1 MKSSVYLFHGGTLA
15 RQQNTLRYSSEDK
28 RPRFFPVV
36 STQDIHLF
44 GEATLNTSALNFLSQ
59 RNIPLHVY
67 NYYGSYSGSYLP
79 RESSANGI
87 LTLQQANCYNDV
99 NFRLNLAKQI
109 INGALINIKKVAQYY
124 ARRGVNTEA
133 ALKKLI
139 DIDKAL
145 EKVNSIEGLMAKE
158 GNTREAYYSVWDN
171 ILKDKSFPFERR
183 SRRPPKNPLN
193 ALISFGNTMLYTTCL
208 TEIFS
213 THLDPR
219 IGYLHATNERNFSLH
234 LDISELFKPIIVDR
248 VIFTLINKKMLN
260 LSHFKE
266 QNGGTYL
273 NSEGRKIFLRNFDER
288 LKKSIRLVGEHKSVS
303 YRTVIRK
310 ECYKI
315 EKYLTKNKPYEPFV
329 AEW

>member
-1 MKSSVYLFHGGTLA
+1 MKNSVYLFHGGTLS
-15 RQQNTLRYSSEDK
+15 RQQNTLRYSSENK
-28 RPRFFPVV
+28 RPRFFPVI

-67 NYYGSYSGSYLP
+67 NYYGSYAGSYLP
-79 RESSANGI
+79 REASANGL
-87 LTLQQANCYNDV
+87 LTLQQANCYNDSS
-99 NFRLNLAKQI
+99 FRLDLARQI
-109 INGALINIKKVAQYY
+109 VKGALANIQKVVQYY
-124 ARRGVNTEA
+124 ARRDIDTQV
-133 ALKKLI
+133 ALKKLT
-139 DIDKAL
+139 DVDKKL
-145 EKVNSIEGLMAKE
+145 EKVNSIESLMAIE
-158 GNTREAYYSVWDN
+158 GGTREAYYSVWDN
-171 ILKDKSFPFERR
+171 ILKDGNFPFERR
-183 SRRPPKNPLN
+183 SRRPPENPLN
-193 ALISFGNTMLYTTCL
+193 ALISFGNTILYTTCL

-234 LDISELFKPIIVDR
+234 LDVSELFKPIIVDR

-266 QNGGTYL
+266 ENGGTYL
-273 NSEGRKIFLRNFDER
+273 NSEGRKIFLQSFDER
-288 LKKSIRLVGEHKSVS
+288 LKTTIKLVGEHKSVS

-310 ECYKI
+310 ECYKL
-315 EKYLTKNKPYEPFV
+315 EKHLMKSKSYQPFV